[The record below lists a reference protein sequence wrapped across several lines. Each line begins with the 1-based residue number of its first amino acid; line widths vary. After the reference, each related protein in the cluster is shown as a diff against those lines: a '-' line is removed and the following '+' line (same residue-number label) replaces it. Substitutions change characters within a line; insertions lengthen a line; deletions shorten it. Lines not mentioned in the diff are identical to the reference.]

1 MNEIDRFI
9 QEELLSRNKKIFFII
24 LYGCGGV
31 VFLKHFY
38 EILGHKNTSLMQ
50 KFIDYKL
57 IKLKRVGKN
66 QVVILKHAVYCYFN
80 LENKTIK
87 FTDNRLLH
95 SALLCELILHTYIHC
110 DKNEI
115 EKLLLQSNF
124 CYFAPRNSFN
134 ILNRIYTFMSNK
146 NEGDLTVLFWSL
158 KELEEKIQFIKTS
171 SKGRKDKLP
180 KKSYKTD
187 DLLTLKSNDIYIKN
201 LDYKAGAICLYVAI
215 FATEKTADKIVQ
227 AILKA
232 ETALTDMLA
241 GINIKIFYDIYSLN
255 ERSEY
260 LENKVYRNLI
270 KGDERNNE
278 KYKENVK
285 YHWYNCKNSLFSGID
300 IKKWL

>member
-9 QEELLSRNKKIFFII
+9 QEELLSRNKKLFFII

-38 EILGHKNTSLMQ
+38 DILGHKNTFLLQ

-66 QVVILKHAVYCYFN
+66 QVVILKYAVFCYFN

-87 FTDNRLLH
+87 FTSNRLLH
-95 SALLCELILHTYIHC
+95 SALLCELIIHTYIHC
-110 DKNEI
+110 DKGEV

-124 CYFAPRNSFN
+124 CYFSPRNSFN
-134 ILNRIYTFMSNK
+134 ILNRIYTFLSNK
-146 NEGDLTVLFWSL
+146 KEGDLTVLYWSL
-158 KELEEKIQFIKTS
+158 KELEEKIKFIETS

-180 KKSYKTD
+180 KKIYKTD

-201 LDYKAGAICLYVAI
+201 IDYKAGSIRLYVAI
-215 FATEKTADKIVQ
+215 FATDKTSDKITQ

-232 ETALTDMLA
+232 ETALTDMLT
-241 GINIKIFYDIYSLN
+241 GININIFYDIYSLN
-255 ERSEY
+255 ERSKK
-260 LENKVYRNLI
+260 LENKVYTNLI
-270 KGDERNNE
+270 TGDERKHE

-285 YHWYNCKNSLFSGID
+285 YHWYNSKNSLLSGID
-300 IKKWL
+300 INKWL